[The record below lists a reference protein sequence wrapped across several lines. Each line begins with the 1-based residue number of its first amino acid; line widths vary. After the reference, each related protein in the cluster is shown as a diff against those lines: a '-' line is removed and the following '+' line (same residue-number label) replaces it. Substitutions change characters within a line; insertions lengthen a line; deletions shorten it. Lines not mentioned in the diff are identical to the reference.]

1 MTAPAR
7 IFLVFE
13 GAWLEVDASVAQR
26 RGCLRAFAR
35 EAEANWNLEPSS
47 YEIQHESGKVDS
59 LPALQRA
66 LEGACNGV
74 CKLEIAER
82 PEGRM
87 MRIMRTEM
95 RKMEDRVMAK
105 VEKMMGEA
113 RKENHWNETRL
124 SGCIAPLVQCLAS
137 EQIAMREKVA
147 QIGEQVGELASVTTA
162 SSAQTLKDAETL
174 EEELQQECTMQA
186 ACDLDLSTSDDLG
199 QLKQEVA
206 TLGEKDASQAERS
219 QPAKLAPHQSQTM
232 NVDFKHVFG
241 ESDSRLQWPTAYPAS
256 IPYSNKLGKGPL
268 APAVGFEA
276 RWQPGDKWSYVKL
289 GDEVATPFAQ
299 SISKSTFGH
308 RSCPVLPPLH

>member
-13 GAWLEVDASVAQR
+13 GSWLEVDASLAQR
-26 RGCLRAFAR
+26 RGCLRAFGR
-35 EAEANWNLEPSS
+35 EAETQWNLEPSS
-47 YEIQHESGKVDS
+47 YEFQHESGKVDS

-66 LEGACNGV
+66 LDGARNGV
-74 CKLEIAER
+74 CKLDIAER
-82 PEGRM
+82 TEGKM
-87 MRIMRTEM
+87 MRTMRTEM
-95 RKMEDRVMAK
+95 QKMEDRVMAK
-105 VEKMMGEA
+105 VQAMLVEV

-137 EQIAMREKVA
+137 EQIEMREKIA
-147 QIGEQVGELASVTTA
+147 QIGEQVNDLASTTA
-162 SSAQTLKDAETL
+162 ASSGQAIKDAETL

-206 TLGEKDASQAERS
+206 TLGEKDTTQA
-219 QPAKLAPHQSQTM
+219 PAKPAPPQSQTT
-232 NVDFKHVFG
+232 NADIKSIFG
-241 ESDSRLQWPTAYPAS
+241 ESDSRLQWPTANLVS

-308 RSCPVLPPLH
+308 RSCPLLPPLH

>member
-13 GAWLEVDASVAQR
+13 GAWLEVDADLAKR

-35 EAEANWNLEPSS
+35 EAESKWNLEPSS
-47 YEIQHESGKVDS
+47 FEMLHESGKVDS

-66 LEGACNGV
+66 LDSACSGV

-82 PEGRM
+82 PEGKM
-87 MRIMRTEM
+87 MRTMRTEM
-95 RKMEDRVMAK
+95 QKMEDRVMAK
-105 VEKMMGEA
+105 VEKMMVDV

-137 EQIAMREKVA
+137 EQIEMREKVA
-147 QIGEQVGELASVTTA
+147 QLGAQVSEMASTPMV
-162 SSAQTLKDAETL
+162 SSAHMLKDAEAL
-174 EEELQQECTMQA
+174 EEELQQECAMQA
-186 ACDLDLSTSDDLG
+186 ACDLDLSTSDHVG
-199 QLKQEVA
+199 ELKEEVA
-206 TLGEKDASQAERS
+206 SLGEKETFQAERS
-219 QPAKLAPHQSQTM
+219 QPPKLAAQQSHAVT
-232 NVDFKHVFG
+232 VDFKNVFG
-241 ESDSRLQWPTAYPAS
+241 ESDSRLQWPAASPPS

-308 RSCPVLPPLH
+308 RSCPLLPPLH